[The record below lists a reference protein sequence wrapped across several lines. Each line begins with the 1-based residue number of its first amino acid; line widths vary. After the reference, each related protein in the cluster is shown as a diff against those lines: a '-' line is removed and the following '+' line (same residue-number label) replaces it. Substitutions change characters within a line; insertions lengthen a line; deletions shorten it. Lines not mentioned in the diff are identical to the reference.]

1 MFSKYKGRFG
11 YLKKQPIRLGLMALA
26 VIISSVGIF
35 LIGYINKGD
44 SKNILSLV
52 AVLGMLPAAKLIV
65 SFIIQM
71 RAEKYTCPKDLYEKS
86 EEILKDSEIVHGYDF
101 YLTSYKENFP
111 APMVSIADGQILVL
125 LTSSKN
131 LNKECK
137 EHIEKYLST
146 NSINGYKP
154 AIFDKD
160 SKYFDRLSVVCKNEV
175 NEQDYVVMALIKNLS
190 L

>member
-71 RAEKYTCPKDLYEKS
+71 RAE
-86 EEILKDSEIVHGYDF
+86 IVKRVD
-101 YLTSYKENFP
+101 
-111 APMVSIADGQILVL
+111 V
-125 LTSSKN
+125 
-131 LNKECK
+131 
-137 EHIEKYLST
+137 
-146 NSINGYKP
+146 
-154 AIFDKD
+154 DKC
-160 SKYFDRLSVVCKNEV
+160 L
-175 NEQDYVVMALIKNLS
+175 LS
-190 L
+190 LGKAFLDNSEYHHA